1 MTMGRYDN
9 FHNTKNIE
17 KAQKKLDKL
26 LSKRK
31 PDQYQ
36 IDLAREALAQ
46 AKLFES
52 CQIFKSFS
60 GYAPNENIMFSDDNR
75 VMWFIKYLVPYDEI
89 SSYSIVENVV
99 QKAQTQTKS
108 RGVIS
113 RAIIGGAIAGGVG
126 AVVGAASAGSKS
138 QTTYYNEGEGFFL
151 QIFTKNGERY
161 SCHIESNGF
170 IANKVH
176 PKWLELG
183 TKLQSIIDGKV

>member
-1 MTMGRYDN
+1 MGQYDN

-17 KAQKKLDKL
+17 KAQRKLDKL
-26 LSKRK
+26 LKKRK

-36 IDLAREALAQ
+36 IDLAKEALSQ
-46 AKLFES
+46 AKMFES

-75 VMWFIKYLVPYDEI
+75 AMWFVKYLIPYDEI

-99 QKAQTQTKS
+99 QKAQTQTTSK
-108 RGVIS
+108 GVIT

-161 SCHIESNGF
+161 SCHIENSGF
-170 IANKVH
+170 IGNKVH

>member
-1 MTMGRYDN
+1 MGQYDN
-9 FHNTKNIE
+9 FHNTKNIK
-17 KAQKKLDKL
+17 KAQRKLDKL
-26 LSKRK
+26 LKKRK

-36 IDLAREALAQ
+36 IDLAKEALSQ

-75 VMWFIKYLVPYDEI
+75 VIWFVKYLIPYDEI

-99 QKAQTQTKS
+99 QKAQTQTTSK
-108 RGVIS
+108 GVIT

-138 QTTYYNEGEGFFL
+138 QTTYYNEGEGFFM

-161 SCHIESNGF
+161 SCHIENSGF
-170 IANKVH
+170 IGNKVH

>member
-1 MTMGRYDN
+1 MGRYDN

-46 AKLFES
+46 ARLFES

-75 VMWFIKYLVPYDEI
+75 VMWFIKYLIPYDEV
-89 SSYSIVENVV
+89 SSYSLVENVV

-138 QTTYYNEGEGFFL
+138 QTTYYNEGKGFFL

>member
-1 MTMGRYDN
+1 MGQYDN

-17 KAQKKLDKL
+17 KAQRKLDKL
-26 LSKRK
+26 LKKRK

-36 IDLAREALAQ
+36 IDLAKEALSQ

-75 VMWFIKYLVPYDEI
+75 VIWFVKYLIPYDEI

-99 QKAQTQTKS
+99 QKTQTQTTSK
-108 RGVIS
+108 GVIT

-138 QTTYYNEGEGFFL
+138 QTTYYNEGEGFFM

-161 SCHIESNGF
+161 SCHIENSGF
-170 IANKVH
+170 IGNKVH

>member
-1 MTMGRYDN
+1 MGQYDN
-9 FHNTKNIE
+9 FHNTRNIE
-17 KAQKKLDKL
+17 KAQRKLDKL
-26 LSKRK
+26 LKKRK

-36 IDLAREALAQ
+36 IDLAKEALSQ

-75 VMWFIKYLVPYDEI
+75 VIWFVKYLIPYDEI
-89 SSYSIVENVV
+89 ISYSIVENVV
-99 QKAQTQTKS
+99 QKAQTQTTSK
-108 RGVIS
+108 GVIT

-126 AVVGAASAGSKS
+126 AVVGAASAGAKS
-138 QTTYYNEGEGFFL
+138 QTTYYNEGEGFFM

-161 SCHIESNGF
+161 SCHIENSGF
-170 IANKVH
+170 IGNKVH

>member
-1 MTMGRYDN
+1 MGQYDN

-17 KAQKKLDKL
+17 KAQRKLDKL
-26 LSKRK
+26 LKKRK

-36 IDLAREALAQ
+36 IDLAKEALSQ
-46 AKLFES
+46 AKMFES
-52 CQIFKSFS
+52 CQIFRSFS

-75 VMWFIKYLVPYDEI
+75 VMWFVKYLIPYDEI

-99 QKAQTQTKS
+99 QKAQTQTTSK
-108 RGVIS
+108 GVIT

-138 QTTYYNEGEGFFL
+138 QTTYYNEGEGFFM

-161 SCHIESNGF
+161 SCHIENSGF
-170 IANKVH
+170 IGNKVH

>member
-1 MTMGRYDN
+1 MGQYDN

-17 KAQKKLDKL
+17 KAQRKLDKL
-26 LSKRK
+26 LKKRK

-36 IDLAREALAQ
+36 IDLAKEALSQ
-46 AKLFES
+46 AKMFES

-75 VMWFIKYLVPYDEI
+75 VMWFVKYLITYDEI

-99 QKAQTQTKS
+99 QKAQTQTTSK
-108 RGVIS
+108 GVIT

-161 SCHIESNGF
+161 SCHIENSGF
-170 IANKVH
+170 IGNKVH

-183 TKLQSIIDGKV
+183 AKLQSIIDGKV

>member
-1 MTMGRYDN
+1 MGRYDN

-36 IDLAREALAQ
+36 IDLAGEALAQ

-75 VMWFIKYLVPYDEI
+75 VMWFIKYLIPYDEV
-89 SSYSIVENVV
+89 SSYSLVENVV

-138 QTTYYNEGEGFFL
+138 QTTYYNEGKGFFL

>member
-1 MTMGRYDN
+1 MGRCDN

-36 IDLAREALAQ
+36 IDLAREALDN

-52 CQIFKSFS
+52 CQIFKSFN
-60 GYAPNENIMFSDDNR
+60 GRAPNENIMFSDDNR
-75 VMWFIKYLVPYDEI
+75 VIWFVKYLIPYDEI
-89 SSYSIVENVV
+89 ISYSIVENVV
-99 QKAQTQTKS
+99 QKAQTQTTSK
-108 RGVIS
+108 GVIT

-138 QTTYYNEGEGFFL
+138 QTTYYNEGEGFFM

-161 SCHIESNGF
+161 SCHIENSGF
-170 IANKVH
+170 IGNKVH

>member
-1 MTMGRYDN
+1 MGRYDN

-151 QIFTKNGERY
+151 QILTKNGERY

>member
-1 MTMGRYDN
+1 MGQYDN

-17 KAQKKLDKL
+17 KAQRKLDKL
-26 LSKRK
+26 LKKRK

-36 IDLAREALAQ
+36 IDLAKEALFQ

-75 VMWFIKYLVPYDEI
+75 VMWFVKYLIPYDEI

-99 QKAQTQTKS
+99 QKAQTQTTSK
-108 RGVIS
+108 GVIT

-138 QTTYYNEGEGFFL
+138 QTTYYNEGEGFFM

-161 SCHIESNGF
+161 SCHIENSGF
-170 IANKVH
+170 IGNKVH

>member
-1 MTMGRYDN
+1 MGQYDN
-9 FHNTKNIE
+9 FHNTRNIE
-17 KAQKKLDKL
+17 KAQRKLDKL
-26 LSKRK
+26 LKKRK

-36 IDLAREALAQ
+36 IDLAKEVLSQ

-75 VMWFIKYLVPYDEI
+75 VIWFVKYLIPYDEI
-89 SSYSIVENVV
+89 ISYSIVENVV
-99 QKAQTQTKS
+99 QKAQTQTTSK
-108 RGVIS
+108 GVIT

-138 QTTYYNEGEGFFL
+138 QTTYYNEGEGFFM

-161 SCHIESNGF
+161 SCHIENSGF
-170 IANKVH
+170 IGNKVH

>member
-1 MTMGRYDN
+1 MGRYDN

-36 IDLAREALAQ
+36 IGLAREALAQ

-75 VMWFIKYLVPYDEI
+75 VMWFIKYLIPYDEV

>member
-1 MTMGRYDN
+1 MGQYDN

-17 KAQKKLDKL
+17 KAQRKLDKHL
-26 LSKRK
+26 KKRK

-36 IDLAREALAQ
+36 IDLAKEALSQ

-75 VMWFIKYLVPYDEI
+75 VIWFVKYLIPYDEI

-99 QKAQTQTKS
+99 QKAQTQTTSK
-108 RGVIS
+108 GVIT

-138 QTTYYNEGEGFFL
+138 QTTYYNEGEGFFM

-161 SCHIESNGF
+161 SCHIENSGF
-170 IANKVH
+170 IGNKVH

>member
-1 MTMGRYDN
+1 MGRYDN

-75 VMWFIKYLVPYDEI
+75 VMWFIKYLIPYDEV

>member
-1 MTMGRYDN
+1 MGQYDN

-17 KAQKKLDKL
+17 KAQRKLDKL
-26 LSKRK
+26 LKKRK

-36 IDLAREALAQ
+36 IDLAKEALSQ

-75 VMWFIKYLVPYDEI
+75 VIWFVKYLIPYDEI

-99 QKAQTQTKS
+99 QKAQTQTTSK
-108 RGVIS
+108 GVIT

-138 QTTYYNEGEGFFL
+138 QTTYYNEGKGFFL

-161 SCHIESNGF
+161 SCHIENSGF
-170 IANKVH
+170 IGNKVH

>member
-1 MTMGRYDN
+1 MGQYDN
-9 FHNTKNIE
+9 FHNTRNIE
-17 KAQKKLDKL
+17 KAQRKLDKL
-26 LSKRK
+26 LKKRK

-36 IDLAREALAQ
+36 IDLAKEALSQ

-75 VMWFIKYLVPYDEI
+75 VIWFVKYLIPYDEI
-89 SSYSIVENVV
+89 ISYSIVENVV
-99 QKAQTQTKS
+99 QKAQTQTTSK
-108 RGVIS
+108 GVIT

-138 QTTYYNEGEGFFL
+138 QTTYYNEGEGFFM

-161 SCHIESNGF
+161 SCHIENSGF
-170 IANKVH
+170 IGNKVH

>member
-1 MTMGRYDN
+1 MGRYDN

-75 VMWFIKYLVPYDEI
+75 VIWFVKYLIPYDEI
-89 SSYSIVENVV
+89 ISYSIVENVV
-99 QKAQTQTKS
+99 QKAQTQTTSK
-108 RGVIS
+108 GVIT

-138 QTTYYNEGEGFFL
+138 QTTYYNEGEGFFM

-161 SCHIESNGF
+161 SCHIENSGF
-170 IANKVH
+170 IGNKVH

>member
-1 MTMGRYDN
+1 MGQYDN

-17 KAQKKLDKL
+17 KAQRKLDKL
-26 LSKRK
+26 LKKRK

-36 IDLAREALAQ
+36 IDLAKEALSQ

-75 VMWFIKYLVPYDEI
+75 VMWFVKYLIPYDEI

-99 QKAQTQTKS
+99 QKAQTQTTSK
-108 RGVIS
+108 GVIT

>member
-1 MTMGRYDN
+1 MGQYDN
-9 FHNTKNIE
+9 FHNTRNIE
-17 KAQKKLDKL
+17 KAQRKLDKL
-26 LSKRK
+26 LKKRK

-36 IDLAREALAQ
+36 IDLAKEALSQ

-75 VMWFIKYLVPYDEI
+75 VMWFVKYLIPYDEI

-99 QKAQTQTKS
+99 QKAQTQTTSK
-108 RGVIS
+108 GVIT

-138 QTTYYNEGEGFFL
+138 QTTYYNEGEGFFM

-161 SCHIESNGF
+161 SCHIENSGF
-170 IANKVH
+170 IGNKVH

>member
-1 MTMGRYDN
+1 MGQYDN
-9 FHNTKNIE
+9 FHNTRNIE
-17 KAQKKLDKL
+17 KAQRKLDKL
-26 LSKRK
+26 LKKRK

-36 IDLAREALAQ
+36 IDLAKEALSQ

-75 VMWFIKYLVPYDEI
+75 VIWFVKYLIPYDEI
-89 SSYSIVENVV
+89 ISYSIVENVV
-99 QKAQTQTKS
+99 QKAQTQTTSK
-108 RGVIS
+108 GVIT

-138 QTTYYNEGEGFFL
+138 RTTYYNEGEGFFM

-161 SCHIESNGF
+161 SCHIENSGF
-170 IANKVH
+170 IGNKVH

>member
-1 MTMGRYDN
+1 MGQYDN

-17 KAQKKLDKL
+17 KAQRKLDKL
-26 LSKRK
+26 LKKRK

-36 IDLAREALAQ
+36 IDLAKEALSQ
-46 AKLFES
+46 AKMFES

-75 VMWFIKYLVPYDEI
+75 VMWFVKYLIPYDEI

-99 QKAQTQTKS
+99 QKAQTQTTS
-108 RGVIS
+108 RGVIT

-161 SCHIESNGF
+161 SCHIENSGF
-170 IANKVH
+170 IGNKVH

>member
-1 MTMGRYDN
+1 MGQYDN
-9 FHNTKNIE
+9 FHNTRNIE
-17 KAQKKLDKL
+17 KAQRKLDKL
-26 LSKRK
+26 LKKRK

-36 IDLAREALAQ
+36 IDLAKEALSQ

-75 VMWFIKYLVPYDEI
+75 VIWFVKYLIPYDEI
-89 SSYSIVENVV
+89 ISYSIVENVV
-99 QKAQTQTKS
+99 QKAQTQTTSK
-108 RGVIS
+108 GVIT

-138 QTTYYNEGEGFFL
+138 QTIYYNEGEGFFM

-161 SCHIESNGF
+161 SCHIENSGF
-170 IANKVH
+170 IGNKVH

>member
-1 MTMGRYDN
+1 MGQYDN

-17 KAQKKLDKL
+17 KAQRKLDKL
-26 LSKRK
+26 LKKRK

-36 IDLAREALAQ
+36 IDLAKEALSQ

-75 VMWFIKYLVPYDEI
+75 VIWFVKYLIPYDEI
-89 SSYSIVENVV
+89 SSYSIMENVV
-99 QKAQTQTKS
+99 QKAQTQTTSK
-108 RGVIS
+108 GVIT

-138 QTTYYNEGEGFFL
+138 QTTYYNEGEGFFM

-161 SCHIESNGF
+161 SCHIENSGF
-170 IANKVH
+170 IGNKVH

>member
-1 MTMGRYDN
+1 MGQYDN

-17 KAQKKLDKL
+17 KAQRKLDKL
-26 LSKRK
+26 LKKRK

-36 IDLAREALAQ
+36 IDLAKEALSQ
-46 AKLFES
+46 AKMFES

-75 VMWFIKYLVPYDEI
+75 VMWFVKYLIPYDEI
-89 SSYSIVENVV
+89 SSYSIVENVM
-99 QKAQTQTKS
+99 QKAQTQTTSK
-108 RGVIS
+108 GVIT

-161 SCHIESNGF
+161 SCHIENSGF
-170 IANKVH
+170 IGNKVH

>member
-1 MTMGRYDN
+1 MGQYDN

-17 KAQKKLDKL
+17 KAQRKLDKL
-26 LSKRK
+26 LKKRK

-36 IDLAREALAQ
+36 IDLAKEALSQ

-75 VMWFIKYLVPYDEI
+75 VMWFVKYLIPYDEI
-89 SSYSIVENVV
+89 SSYSVVENVV
-99 QKAQTQTKS
+99 QKAQTQTTSK
-108 RGVIS
+108 GVIT

-138 QTTYYNEGEGFFL
+138 QTTYYNEGEGFFMR
-151 QIFTKNGERY
+151 IFTKNGERY
-161 SCHIESNGF
+161 SCHIENSGF
-170 IANKVH
+170 IGNKVH

>member
-1 MTMGRYDN
+1 MGQYDN

-17 KAQKKLDKL
+17 KAQRKLDKL
-26 LSKRK
+26 LKKRK

-36 IDLAREALAQ
+36 IDLAKEALSQ

-75 VMWFIKYLVPYDEI
+75 VMWFVKYLILYDEI

-99 QKAQTQTKS
+99 QKAQTQTTSK
-108 RGVIS
+108 GVIT

-138 QTTYYNEGEGFFL
+138 QTTYYNEGEGFFM

-161 SCHIESNGF
+161 SCHIENSGF
-170 IANKVH
+170 IGNKVH

>member
-1 MTMGRYDN
+1 MGRYDN

-113 RAIIGGAIAGGVG
+113 RAIIGGAIVGGVG

>member
-1 MTMGRYDN
+1 MGQYDN
-9 FHNTKNIE
+9 FHNTRNIE
-17 KAQKKLDKL
+17 KAQRKLDKL
-26 LSKRK
+26 LKKRK

-36 IDLAREALAQ
+36 IDLAKEALSQ

-75 VMWFIKYLVPYDEI
+75 VMWFVKYLIPYDEI

-99 QKAQTQTKS
+99 QKAQTQTTSK
-108 RGVIS
+108 GVIT

-161 SCHIESNGF
+161 SCHIENSGF
-170 IANKVH
+170 IGNKVH

>member
-1 MTMGRYDN
+1 MGQYDN

-17 KAQKKLDKL
+17 KAQRKLDKL
-26 LSKRK
+26 LKKRK

-36 IDLAREALAQ
+36 IDLAKEALSQ

-75 VMWFIKYLVPYDEI
+75 VIWFVKYLIPYDEI

-99 QKAQTQTKS
+99 QKAQTQTTSK
-108 RGVIS
+108 GVIT

-138 QTTYYNEGEGFFL
+138 QTTYYNEGEGFFM

-161 SCHIESNGF
+161 SCHIENSGF
-170 IANKVH
+170 IGNKVH

-183 TKLQSIIDGKV
+183 TKLQSIIEGKV

>member
-1 MTMGRYDN
+1 MGRYDN

-17 KAQKKLDKL
+17 KAQRKLDKL
-26 LSKRK
+26 LKKRK

-36 IDLAREALAQ
+36 IDLAKEALSQ

-75 VMWFIKYLVPYDEI
+75 VIWFVKYLIPYDEI

-99 QKAQTQTKS
+99 QKAQTQTTSK
-108 RGVIS
+108 GVIT

-138 QTTYYNEGEGFFL
+138 QTTYYNEGEGFFM

-161 SCHIESNGF
+161 SCHIENSGF
-170 IANKVH
+170 IGNKVH

>member
-1 MTMGRYDN
+1 MGQYDN
-9 FHNTKNIE
+9 FHNTRNIE
-17 KAQKKLDKL
+17 KAQRKLDKL
-26 LSKRK
+26 LKKRK

-36 IDLAREALAQ
+36 IDLAKEALSQ

-75 VMWFIKYLVPYDEI
+75 VIWFVKYLIPYDEI
-89 SSYSIVENVV
+89 ISYSIVENVV
-99 QKAQTQTKS
+99 QKAQTQTTSK
-108 RGVIS
+108 GVIT

-126 AVVGAASAGSKS
+126 AVVGAASAGTKS
-138 QTTYYNEGEGFFL
+138 QTTYYNEGEGFFM

-161 SCHIESNGF
+161 SCHIENSGF
-170 IANKVH
+170 IGNKVH

>member
-1 MTMGRYDN
+1 MGQYDN

-17 KAQKKLDKL
+17 KAQRKLDKL
-26 LSKRK
+26 LKKRK

-36 IDLAREALAQ
+36 IDLAKEALSQ
-46 AKLFES
+46 TKLFES

-75 VMWFIKYLVPYDEI
+75 VIWFVKYLIPYDEI

-99 QKAQTQTKS
+99 QKAQTQTTSK
-108 RGVIS
+108 GVIT

-161 SCHIESNGF
+161 SCHIENSGF
-170 IANKVH
+170 IGNKVH

>member
-1 MTMGRYDN
+1 MGRYDN

-75 VMWFIKYLVPYDEI
+75 VMWFIKYLIPYDEV

-138 QTTYYNEGEGFFL
+138 QTTYYNEGKGFFL

>member
-1 MTMGRYDN
+1 MGQYDN

-17 KAQKKLDKL
+17 KAQRKLDKL
-26 LSKRK
+26 LKKRK

-36 IDLAREALAQ
+36 IDLAKEALSQ

-75 VMWFIKYLVPYDEI
+75 VIWFVKYLIPYDEI

-99 QKAQTQTKS
+99 QKAQTQTTSK
-108 RGVIS
+108 GVIT

-138 QTTYYNEGEGFFL
+138 QTTYYNEGEGFFI

-161 SCHIESNGF
+161 SCHIENSGF
-170 IANKVH
+170 IGNKVH

>member
-1 MTMGRYDN
+1 MGRYDN

-46 AKLFES
+46 TKLFES

>member
-1 MTMGRYDN
+1 MGQYDN
-9 FHNTKNIE
+9 FHTTTNIE
-17 KAQKKLDKL
+17 KAQRKLDKL
-26 LSKRK
+26 LKKRK

-36 IDLAREALAQ
+36 IDLAKEALSQ
-46 AKLFES
+46 AKMFES

-75 VMWFIKYLVPYDEI
+75 VMWFVKYLIPYDEI

-99 QKAQTQTKS
+99 QKAQTQTTSK
-108 RGVIS
+108 GVIT

-161 SCHIESNGF
+161 SCHIENSGF
-170 IANKVH
+170 IGNKVH

>member
-1 MTMGRYDN
+1 MGQYDN

-17 KAQKKLDKL
+17 KAQRKLDKL
-26 LSKRK
+26 LKKRK

-36 IDLAREALAQ
+36 IDLAKEALSQ

-75 VMWFIKYLVPYDEI
+75 MMWFVKYLIPYDEI

-99 QKAQTQTKS
+99 QKAQTQTTSK
-108 RGVIS
+108 GVIT

-138 QTTYYNEGEGFFL
+138 QTTYYNEGEGFFM

-161 SCHIESNGF
+161 SCHIENSGF
-170 IANKVH
+170 IGNKVH